1 MTGLTSLPRK
11 KNIKGQPHKLAYI
24 TEAESDLLKSMGGAG
39 KPRKGT
45 KGVPSYDFP
54 DYGGEFDDYDPSEA
68 DTIGGLDDTLGVTD
82 PQGNIDDPTGV
93 GGGRG
98 GDIESTLD
106 DIYGSIDPRAS
117 RGRAGSYA
125 DFMSDRGQAGSA
137 LLDEYFAGPESFRD
151 TLEMELEK
159 GPVPSNVVT
168 NTFGLPIETTYGYLT
183 MENRDPGRIGY
194 DPKAAQRD
202 REQEFDFL
210 TRQSRYREQLANP
223 ELELLKDPV
232 IQEVLTKGPKASTQA
247 RQEFTRAVR
256 PAALSMTPEQR
267 LGTFDPRT
275 ETLTGGYLQTLENYG
290 LPTYMG
296 GFRGS
301 RETEAPF
308 ALTKEEA
315 NRYQDVFMAFAGTK
329 GGSIRAAIDA
339 AKPGQTVE
347 DVLGFR
353 DSLGLPAK
361 AQATA
366 LANYMDREALKGWVQ
381 GLGIVTSMTSPF
393 MVPNAIGLTEEIY
406 QDTVKP
412 ALSSLKETLNENIPG
427 FKALSEKF
435 DIGVEAVQE
444 QYEEQVPETQT
455 VVDTIFDAMFGKG
468 KSQEAAEF
476 GIQSNLPTIEQ
487 STPEVTIEDVAPISP
502 SEVDLEQALQA
513 PDNMLVDIA
522 GRENMGFFGPP
533 TLESYLES
541 IQELPMTDPISVP
554 NTLTSAPEANTTGML
569 FDPNYRTVGTAI
581 VEGLPP
587 GYVLG
592 SLDPLEELPIE
603 QTRQLEMLRDPIASQ
618 MQEAPVTLDEAIAF
632 GQALERDRDLQE
644 QVNRQLEETVFLD
657 PLTFPFPERPLELPP
672 IPETIAEALQDQ
684 RGREA
689 SIARDAALQ
698 NIPVELSAPISPVQV
713 APLEALAVAVPETER
728 AVERVSLQSEID
740 SSVRNQAL
748 NEVENMINQPGSVT
762 TIEDYR
768 AIENARTTE
777 EFRQAVQTVID
788 KDAKF
793 GPAAKA
799 EAESR
804 NYRTPK
810 SDPTLEMLRDPI
822 SSSLAE
828 QPLTLDEAIMLSEIP
843 PTL

>member
-1 MTGLTSLPRK
+1 MTGLTSLP
-11 KNIKGQPHKLAYI
+11 IKRRYMGGDFGQDYA
-24 TEAESDLLKSMGGAG
+24 EAEAAAAAAAADAF
-39 KPRKGT
+39 
-45 KGVPSYDFP
+45 GVDASAYDAMAQAANVAAA
-54 DYGGEFDDYDPSEA
+54 EQEA
-68 DTIGGLDDTLGVTD
+68 SQQADIG
-82 PQGNIDDPTGV
+82 
-93 GGGRG
+93 
-98 GDIESTLD
+98 STLD
-106 DIYGSIDPRAS
+106 DIYASIDPKAS

-125 DFMSDRGQAGSA
+125 DFISDRGQAGSA
-137 LLDEYFAGPESFRD
+137 VLDSYFAGPESFKD

-232 IQEVLTKGPKASTQA
+232 IQEVLTKGPRASTQA

-275 ETLTGGYLQTLENYG
+275 DTLTGGYLQTLENYG

-301 RETEAPF
+301 RETQAPF
-308 ALTKEEA
+308 ALTKDEA
-315 NRYQDVFMAFAGTK
+315 DRYQDIFMAFEGTK
-329 GGSIRAAIDA
+329 GGNIRAAIDA

-353 DSLGLPAK
+353 DSFGLPRG

-406 QDTVKP
+406 QDTIKP

-444 QYEEQVPETQT
+444 QYEKQVPETQT

-502 SEVDLEQALQA
+502 SE
-513 PDNMLVDIA
+513 
-522 GRENMGFFGPP
+522 
-533 TLESYLES
+533 
-541 IQELPMTDPISVP
+541 IS
-554 NTLTSAPEANTTGML
+554 T
-569 FDPNYRTVGTAI
+569 
-581 VEGLPP
+581 
-587 GYVLG
+587 
-592 SLDPLEELPIE
+592 
-603 QTRQLEMLRDPIASQ
+603 LEMLRDPIASQ

-644 QVNRQLEETVFLD
+644 QVNRQLEEVVFLD
-657 PLTFPFPERPLELPP
+657 PETFPFPERPLELPP

-684 RGREA
+684 REREA
-689 SIARDAALQ
+689 SIARDAVLQ
-698 NIPVELSAPISPVQV
+698 NIPVELPAPISPVQV
-713 APLEALAVAVPETER
+713 APLGASAVAVPEAER
-728 AVERVSLQSEID
+728 AVERVSLQPEIS

-748 NEVENMINQPGSVT
+748 NQVENMINQPGSVIT
-762 TIEDYR
+762 TEDYE
-768 AIENARTTE
+768 AIKNARTEE
-777 EFRQAVQTVID
+777 EFIQAVQTVID
-788 KDAKF
+788 KDKEL
-793 GPAAKA
+793 GPAAIA
-799 EAESR
+799 EKESGFVFKEG
-804 NYRTPK
+804 N
-810 SDPTLEMLRDPI
+810 
-822 SSSLAE
+822 
-828 QPLTLDEAIMLSEIP
+828 
-843 PTL
+843 